1 MSDRL
6 EVRCR
11 LTARGEGRVSREVTL
26 ITDARQVEAAASR
39 RGVALCYPQEGDS
52 LWSLAKRYRVPTE
65 ALQPLS
71 DAQDAPLMVV
81 K

>member
-1 MSDRL
+1 M
-6 EVRCR
+6 
-11 LTARGEGRVSREVTL
+11 TL